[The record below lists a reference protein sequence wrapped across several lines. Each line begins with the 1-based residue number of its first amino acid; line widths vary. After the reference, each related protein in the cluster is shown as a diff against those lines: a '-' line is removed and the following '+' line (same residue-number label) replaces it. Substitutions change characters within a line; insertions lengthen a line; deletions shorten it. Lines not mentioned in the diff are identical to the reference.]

1 MGLSRE
7 EWGGKLLPELGP
19 QFLHFT
25 DEFVGLDPES
35 IRQQEN
41 RGEAGLPLGTLQQG
55 QRGGMQTGA
64 LGEGFM
70 GKPLLLA
77 KTEEDVGEGFGGI
90 QAGILKFV
98 DPD

>member
-1 MGLSRE
+1 
-7 EWGGKLLPELGP
+7 
-19 QFLHFT
+19 
-25 DEFVGLDPES
+25 
-35 IRQQEN
+35 
-41 RGEAGLPLGTLQQG
+41 
-55 QRGGMQTGA
+55 MQTGA

-90 QAGILKFV
+90 QAEILKFV